1 MTPACQGP
9 RDRRGQRHGKKLAA
23 RPHRVDNPEESTV
36 SPQSFFC
43 PGHMLFSFSV
53 CSLLNFFQP
62 ISPMQNHKK
71 KYIYIYIYIYTPGI
85 WQEKEGKMAARKNGS
100 KSELQS
106 KAHLVSIIQTHK
118 TGVSL
123 GGWPPGMGFSF
134 YEFCHVKSCGMQDSS
149 PTKDQTRASTMKV
162 DPNH

>member
-1 MTPACQGP
+1 MGKSLQPDLTELTTQKNLQFLLRASFAQGICSSVSLYVP
-9 RDRRGQRHGKKLAA
+9 YLTFS
-23 RPHRVDNPEESTV
+23 NPF
-36 SPQSFFC
+36 PLC
-43 PGHMLFSFSV
+43 K
-53 CSLLNFFQP
+53 
-62 ISPMQNHKK
+62 IIKK
-71 KYIYIYIYIYTPGI
+71 KIYIYIYIYIYIPGI